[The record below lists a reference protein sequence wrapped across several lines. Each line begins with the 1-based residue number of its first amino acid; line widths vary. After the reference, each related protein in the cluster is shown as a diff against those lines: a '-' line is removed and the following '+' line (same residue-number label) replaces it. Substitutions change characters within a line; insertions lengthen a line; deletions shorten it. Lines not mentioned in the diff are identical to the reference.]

1 MEQLY
6 IIAGLGNPGKQ
17 FENTRHNIGFE
28 VIDELSRRW
37 NINVSKI
44 KFKGLCGEG
53 NVESNKVLL
62 LKPQTYMNLSG
73 ESIREAVNW
82 YKVPIS
88 NLIVIFDD
96 IDLPPGKIRVRPSG
110 SAGTHNGMKSVIY
123 QLQDDS
129 FPRIKIGIGANP
141 DYMDLADYVLG
152 KFTPDERKTI
162 DKSLLAACDA
172 VQCILKYGIN
182 DAMNKFN
189 RKS

>member
-1 MEQLY
+1 MEQRY

-17 FENTRHNIGFE
+17 FENTRHNVGFE
-28 VIDELSRRW
+28 VIDDLSRRHG
-37 NINVSKI
+37 INVAKI

-53 NVESNKVLL
+53 NIEGKRVLL

-73 ESIREAVNW
+73 ESIREALSW
-82 YKVPIS
+82 FKVPVG

-96 IDLPPGKIRVRPSG
+96 IDLPAGKIRVRSSG

-123 QLQDDS
+123 QLQDDN
-129 FPRIKIGIGANP
+129 FPRIKIGIGSNP
-141 DYMDLADYVLG
+141 EHMDLADYVLG
-152 KFTPDERKTI
+152 KFSPHEREII
-162 DKSLLAACDA
+162 DKSVLMASEA

-182 DAMNKFN
+182 DTMNKFN